1 MASTRNINNFNNYCH
16 SQSELKRHRDYVIQ
30 PMKRS
35 HNNPAYPNVGINAP
49 QYMPN
54 TELSKNSVDIESR
67 LFGINA
73 TNLVNPQK
81 PMYPTLRTLPTKT
94 FFERPYQV
102 FPQFNYYEDNQ
113 RPQLK

>member
-16 SQSELKRHRDYVIQ
+16 SQSELKRHRDYVIH
-30 PMKRS
+30 PMRRFHS
-35 HNNPAYPNVGINAP
+35 NSAYPNVGINAP

-73 TNLVNPQK
+73 TNLVKPQQ
-81 PMYPTLRTLPTKT
+81 PMYPQQPGMGV
-94 FFERPYQV
+94 PMGV
-102 FPQFNYYEDNQ
+102 PPQSVP
-113 RPQLK
+113 PQPSVTTN

>member
-1 MASTRNINNFNNYCH
+1 MASTRNINNINNYCH
-16 SQSELKRHRDYVIQ
+16 EQTELKKHRDYVIQ

-35 HNNPAYPNVGINAP
+35 HSNPAYPNVGINAP
-49 QYMPN
+49 KYMPN
-54 TELSKNSVDIESR
+54 TELSKDSVDIESR

-81 PMYPTLRTLPTKT
+81 PMYPTLHTLPTKT
-94 FFERPYQV
+94 FFERPYHI